1 MKNPLACL
9 LQLTN
14 GSSTHNAKTP
24 TCVQNDD
31 KVAYSVYLEKK
42 TINCSFFFKAIHYI
56 NI

>member
-9 LQLTN
+9 LRLTN

-31 KVAYSVYLEKK
+31 KVTYSVYLEKK
-42 TINCSFFFKAIHYI
+42 TTNCSFFFKAIHYI